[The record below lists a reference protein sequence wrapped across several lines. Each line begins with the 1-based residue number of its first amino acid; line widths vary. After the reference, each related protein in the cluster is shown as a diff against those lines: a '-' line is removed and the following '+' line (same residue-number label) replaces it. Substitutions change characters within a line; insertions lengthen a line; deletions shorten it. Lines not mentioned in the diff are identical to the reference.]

1 VGTCTTSAATTNL
14 ISFQKSERV
23 ANELTLVRRAQ
34 RGDEEAFA
42 ELFRLHRRRVYSVC
56 LSMTRNI
63 PEAEDLTQE
72 AFLQVFHKVGTF
84 RGDSAFSSWLHRV
97 AVNTV
102 LMKRRRR
109 RSPPM
114 LSLDAPVSSDW
125 PSLRHELGKRD
136 PNLSG
141 AIDRISLHRA
151 IQALPAGCK
160 KIFGLHEVH
169 GYQHREIAELLHC
182 TIGNSKSQLHMAKLK
197 MRDLLFSQ
205 VEQRPLS
212 ERGTHDGRKQ
222 RQGADKQSPVGH
234 RVDKSVTTLSN

>member
-1 VGTCTTSAATTNL
+1 VATCTISAAVTNAICL
-14 ISFQKSERV
+14 EKSERD
-23 ANELTLVRRAQ
+23 ANELTLIQRAQ

-42 ELFRLHRRRVYSVC
+42 ALFQLHRRRVYSVC
-56 LSMTRNI
+56 LSMTRDV

-102 LMKRRRR
+102 LMKRRQRK
-109 RSPPM
+109 SQPM
-114 LSLDAPVSSDW
+114 LSLDAPVSSHW
-125 PSLRHELGKRD
+125 PSRRHELGKRD

-160 KIFGLHEVH
+160 KIFGLHEVQ

-182 TIGNSKSQLHMAKLK
+182 TIGNSKSQLHRAKLK

-222 RQGADKQSPVGH
+222 RHGGDEQSPIGH
-234 RVDKSVTTLSN
+234 RVDKSVTLLSN